1 MYHRS
6 QSIPSILGTILS
18 HHIST
23 IPLISQ
29 GDTDEKAKLTLLLEA
44 RRRKVAASMITA

>member
-6 QSIPSILGTILS
+6 LCIPSILGTILS
-18 HHIST
+18 HHISR

-44 RRRKVAASMITA
+44 RRKVATSTITA

>member
-6 QSIPSILGTILS
+6 QCIPSILRTILS

-29 GDTDEKAKLTLLLEA
+29 GDTDEKEKLTLLPEA
-44 RRRKVAASMITA
+44 RRKVAASMITA